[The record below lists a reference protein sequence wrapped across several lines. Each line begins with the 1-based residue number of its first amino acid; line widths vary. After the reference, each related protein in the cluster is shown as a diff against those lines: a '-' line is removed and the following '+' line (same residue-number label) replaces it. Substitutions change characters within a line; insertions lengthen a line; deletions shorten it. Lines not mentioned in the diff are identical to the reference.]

1 MTQVRSTRHSCSKRN
16 VHHAARTT
24 DDVEAYGDMNRRLLL
39 APSSGT
45 RFPYPSRFAGV
56 PTRWEDFKCAAPKL
70 ALVNGI
76 LCVRLHLLLTRFRI
90 SLRLYRVR
98 EGGSEERVQGG
109 KAAPSTLSRIRALVG
124 GIEASNGGEST
135 DFPGERQV
143 HVPVFS
149 NQDASEDVLHT
160 RRSQLDVKNRVLKVS
175 AKNSEAYAHDGQE
188 PVKVSLNIEASKPS
202 EVPSFQEM
210 KPGRKKDG
218 IRQVGTSPV
227 RNQDA
232 AHRHE
237 NETKLTE
244 KDVNTSSQEKGFS
257 SDGTTRKTRK
267 KRRKQGY
274 GNPARDVIVPPFADW
289 EINPESA
296 EKYTD
301 VFKIIGDSRKFPGTP
316 IKLPIES
323 DTHKKDPNEC
333 KVGRLP
339 QGCRCLSW
347 IFKCKS
353 CW

>member
-1 MTQVRSTRHSCSKRN
+1 MVFYASVFTSFPTPPSHSIPNLSSPVSGEEAKSACK
-16 VHHAARTT
+16 
-24 DDVEAYGDMNRRLLL
+24 VERRRLR
-39 APSSGT
+39 
-45 RFPYPSRFAGV
+45 RFPGFALWLEESKLRMAVSQPTSRV
-56 PTRWEDFKCAAPKL
+56 
-70 ALVNGI
+70 
-76 LCVRLHLLLTRFRI
+76 
-90 SLRLYRVR
+90 
-98 EGGSEERVQGG
+98 
-109 KAAPSTLSRIRALVG
+109 
-124 GIEASNGGEST
+124 
-135 DFPGERQV
+135 
-143 HVPVFS
+143 

-210 KPGRKKDG
+210 KPASKKDG

-301 VFKIIGDSRKFPGTP
+301 VFKIIGDSRKFPG
-316 IKLPIES
+316 
-323 DTHKKDPNEC
+323 
-333 KVGRLP
+333 V
-339 QGCRCLSW
+339 
-347 IFKCKS
+347 
-353 CW
+353 